1 MKADSKALRILEGGL
16 LVLGLLLLVMFAFA
30 HIHRF
35 IMFRTEMAKFEAAQP
50 KSPKGGAAGME
61 TIDGAIH
68 NADLHQARDTEYS
81 LWSIQR
87 TKSYQANL
95 GKPVEPLAVLRIPA
109 LHLEVPVLEGTDAV
123 TLNRGVGRIAGTSLP
138 GQRGNIGIAG
148 HRDGFFRK
156 LKDIRTG
163 DAIELVTTSGTEV
176 FVVEQIRI
184 TNPADVSALRPR
196 AKHSLTLVTCYPFY
210 FVGPAPSRYIVEAS
224 LKGQA
229 AQDVEQKER
238 SLLIEGENQ

>member
-1 MKADSKALRILEGGL
+1 MKADSRALRILEGGL
-16 LVLGLLLLVMFAFA
+16 LFLGLLLLVTFAFA
-30 HIHRF
+30 RIHRF
-35 IMFRTEMAKFEAAQP
+35 IMFRTEMAKFEARQLESS
-50 KSPKGGAAGME
+50 KLSAAGIE
-61 TIDGAIH
+61 AIAGGNHDDG
-68 NADLHQARDTEYS
+68 LHQAPNSEYS
-81 LWSIQR
+81 TWSIQR

-95 GKPVEPLAVLRIPA
+95 GKSIESLAILRIPT
-109 LHLEVPVLEGTDAV
+109 LHLEVPLLEGTDAV

-138 GQRGNIGIAG
+138 GQEGNIGIAG

-176 FVVEQIRI
+176 FVVDQIRI
-184 TNPADVSALRPR
+184 TIPADVSALRPR

-224 LKGQA
+224 LRQ
-229 AQDVEQKER
+229 
-238 SLLIEGENQ
+238 